1 MLRKFGIVAVLLL
14 IIGFTTAQ
22 MWIRQGSQAQE
33 WTVGH
38 AGIGASLTEVK
49 AVPATGGQHHITLI
63 LNQSTT
69 STANQWSIE
78 SGTGT
83 NCATGTTAVLPASSV
98 SEKYVG
104 ATNAQAVQ
112 VIPLWGSPI
121 HVTPGHAI
129 CVLGIATQ
137 LSRINIV
144 GYTTP

>member
-1 MLRKFGIVAVLLL
+1 MKLWIAIIVLVFIA
-14 IIGFTTAQ
+14 TTAQ

-33 WTVGH
+33 WVVGH
-38 AGIGASLTEVK
+38 AGIGATLTQVK
-49 AVPATGGQHHITLI
+49 AVPASGGQHHITLI

-69 STANQWSIE
+69 STANQWSIQ

-83 NCATGTTAVLPASSV
+83 NCATATTAVLPADGV
-98 SEKYVG
+98 STLYVG

-112 VIPLWGSPI
+112 IIPLNGSPI